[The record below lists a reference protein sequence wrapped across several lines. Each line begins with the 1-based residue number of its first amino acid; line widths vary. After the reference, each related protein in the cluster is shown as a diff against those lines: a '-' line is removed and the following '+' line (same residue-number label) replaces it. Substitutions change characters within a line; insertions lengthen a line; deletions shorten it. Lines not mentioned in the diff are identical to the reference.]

1 MDTLLQDLRYAAR
14 QLLRSPGFTLV
25 ATLSL
30 GLGIGANAT
39 IFTWMDA
46 VLFQP
51 FPAVPEQHRL
61 VSFDTVNSAGEPI
74 STSWPDFRDFKAQ
87 SRSLVLWASEERA
100 MSLVWGGVAERAWGV
115 LVSGDYFDALGVR
128 AIAGRTFT
136 PEESRV
142 PDTHPVIVL
151 SHGYWQ
157 RRFAGR
163 PEVVGQAVTLNNRA
177 FTIVGIA
184 PEGFVGSS
192 VGLRY
197 DFFAP
202 MMMQKALLEGDRL
215 ELRGHRWLSVAGRLK
230 PGATLEQAQAEAR
243 TIAAAL
249 AQAYP
254 RNNEGM
260 TAAVGPLWL
269 SRGGAARAMRPLLF
283 VLMAVVA
290 AVLLIACANLANLL
304 LARALGRGREIAI
317 RLSLG
322 AGRAR
327 VVRQLL
333 TESALLALLGAGAG
347 ILVAY
352 WSTGLF
358 MFFAP
363 PADLPIGLNAAVD
376 LRAFGFALAL
386 GGLTAIVFGMTPA
399 LAASRPDVIAVLRDG
414 AATLTGGRGRTRL
427 KNGLVVVQV
436 ALALVLLV
444 GAGLLVR
451 ALRSGEA
458 FATGFDTDRVLLASV
473 DLFPNGYDRERGL
486 AFYAAAQQAL
496 AELPAVESA
505 SLAQRVPLALG
516 GTNSSGFQFEGYTPR
531 DDDPAQ
537 IYTNLVGASYL
548 KTIGIPLREG
558 RDFAAEDRA
567 GQLPVAIVN
576 EVVAERYWPGQSP
589 LGRRLRP
596 GGDTWLTVVGVA
608 KNTRLRSLDE
618 RPLPMVYMPIG
629 QQYTSAAV
637 ALHVRAREGDP
648 AGLAPAVTEA
658 LRRLDPALPVFGVR
672 TLREATS
679 AATYPQRMASTL
691 LTAFG
696 ALALALATL
705 GLYGVLAWAVG
716 QRRREMGI
724 RLALGGRRRDVF
736 VMVVREGL
744 GLATLGIGCGLLGAF
759 GLARALGR
767 LLLGVSPADP
777 VTYASVVLLLGTA
790 AAVACAIPARRA
802 AATEP
807 ATALRYE

>member
-39 IFTWMDA
+39 IFTWMDT

-61 VSFDTVNSAGEPI
+61 VSFDTVNSTGEPI

-87 SRSLVLWASEERA
+87 SRSLELWASEERA

-115 LVSGDYFDALGVR
+115 LVSGDYFDGLGVQ

-136 PEESRV
+136 AEEGRT

-177 FTIVGIA
+177 FTLVGIA

-230 PGATLEQAQAEAR
+230 PGATLEQAQAETR

-249 AQAYP
+249 ARAYP

-260 TAAVGPLWL
+260 TAAVGPLWQ

-283 VLMAVVA
+283 VLLAVVA

-333 TESALLALLGAGAG
+333 AESALLA
-347 ILVAY
+347 
-352 WSTGLF
+352 
-358 MFFAP
+358 
-363 PADLPIGLNAAVD
+363 
-376 LRAFGFALAL
+376 
-386 GGLTAIVFGMTPA
+386 
-399 LAASRPDVIAVLRDG
+399 
-414 AATLTGGRGRTRL
+414 
-427 KNGLVVVQV
+427 
-436 ALALVLLV
+436 
-444 GAGLLVR
+444 
-451 ALRSGEA
+451 
-458 FATGFDTDRVLLASV
+458 
-473 DLFPNGYDRERGL
+473 
-486 AFYAAAQQAL
+486 
-496 AELPAVESA
+496 
-505 SLAQRVPLALG
+505 
-516 GTNSSGFQFEGYTPR
+516 
-531 DDDPAQ
+531 
-537 IYTNLVGASYL
+537 
-548 KTIGIPLREG
+548 
-558 RDFAAEDRA
+558 
-567 GQLPVAIVN
+567 
-576 EVVAERYWPGQSP
+576 
-589 LGRRLRP
+589 
-596 GGDTWLTVVGVA
+596 
-608 KNTRLRSLDE
+608 
-618 RPLPMVYMPIG
+618 
-629 QQYTSAAV
+629 
-637 ALHVRAREGDP
+637 
-648 AGLAPAVTEA
+648 
-658 LRRLDPALPVFGVR
+658 
-672 TLREATS
+672 
-679 AATYPQRMASTL
+679 
-691 LTAFG
+691 
-696 ALALALATL
+696 
-705 GLYGVLAWAVG
+705 
-716 QRRREMGI
+716 
-724 RLALGGRRRDVF
+724 
-736 VMVVREGL
+736 
-744 GLATLGIGCGLLGAF
+744 LLGAF

-767 LLLGVSPADP
+767 LLLGVSRADP

-790 AAVACAIPARRA
+790 AALACAIPARRA